1 MHWIKRNGISRTQ
14 PIVCI
19 YSHIFR
25 YEIALAWKFN
35 ELKQIALLLCAV
47 LLNDDGRCGWIIKKP
62 SHTCIQTI
70 QVEYS
75 FFFLYLRGFIV
86 LVLFL
91 WFNENVSVFF
101 VALFALKKRQ
111 RLHTKKMREKCIQ
124 SIKTDYKQ
132 QIFDFSNY
140 IEIHMPW
147 RMWDFFSQENAHM
160 KYLASAR
167 FECNRQ
173 NVHAFCVIWIINSAR
188 IQSNHIPNKSKFD
201 WIDRPVMRQSK
212 NSERNER
219 TIDLTTSK
227 EYRKEMQ
234 FFGGATNAAF
244 VFYWIFDMYFS
255 ETWFTI

>member
-70 QVEYS
+70 HVEYS
-75 FFFLYLRGFIV
+75 FFLYLRGFIV

-91 WFNENVSVFF
+91 WFNENVSVFCCCSF
-101 VALFALKKRQ
+101 CVEKATTASHEENARKMYTIDKNWLQTTNIRFLQ
-111 RLHTKKMREKCIQ
+111 LHWNSYAMA
-124 SIKTDYKQ
+124 
-132 QIFDFSNY
+132 NVG
-140 IEIHMPW
+140 
-147 RMWDFFSQENAHM
+147 FFSRENAHM

-201 WIDRPVMRQSK
+201 WIDRPVMR
-212 NSERNER
+212 
-219 TIDLTTSK
+219 
-227 EYRKEMQ
+227 
-234 FFGGATNAAF
+234 
-244 VFYWIFDMYFS
+244 
-255 ETWFTI
+255 

>member
-75 FFFLYLRGFIV
+75 FFSYLRGFIV

-91 WFNENVSVFF
+91 WFNENVETFYF

-132 QIFDFSNY
+132 QIFDFCNY

-147 RMWDFFSQENAHM
+147 RMWGFFHEKMRTRNIWQALGLNATGKTCMHFVWYELLTVHES
-160 KYLASAR
+160 KAIIFR
-167 FECNRQ
+167 INQ
-173 NVHAFCVIWIINSAR
+173 NST
-188 IQSNHIPNKSKFD
+188 
-201 WIDRPVMRQSK
+201 
-212 NSERNER
+212 E
-219 TIDLTTSK
+219 LT
-227 EYRKEMQ
+227 
-234 FFGGATNAAF
+234 
-244 VFYWIFDMYFS
+244 DP
-255 ETWFTI
+255 